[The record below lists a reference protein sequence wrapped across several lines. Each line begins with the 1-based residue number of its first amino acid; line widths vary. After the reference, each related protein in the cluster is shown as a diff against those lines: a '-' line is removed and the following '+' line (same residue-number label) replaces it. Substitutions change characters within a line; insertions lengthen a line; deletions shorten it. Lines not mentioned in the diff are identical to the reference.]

1 MGAVVGAMGGRTE
14 STQRENAGE
23 RAVAQH
29 LGLVYHVARALARS
43 GVAVELD
50 ELVSAGTLGL
60 IDAVAHFDES
70 RGLAFTTF
78 ATPRIRGAM
87 LDELRRLDHVPRS
100 VRRQARALAAATD
113 ALAGE
118 LCAAPDEAQLASRLG
133 IDRATLWRWQC
144 DGEGT
149 HQLPLEKA
157 HSDGDGSLT
166 AEEYLS
172 ASNGCEVDE
181 ALTQEQEL
189 AALTGA
195 LRALGSRERAVLTL
209 YYYEELRLHEI
220 GEILGVSESRVCQ
233 IRTQAIAQLRDQLA
247 SLRGA
252 VGIPAARV
260 QAAASSSRRRASV
273 SVGSLST

>member
-1 MGAVVGAMGGRTE
+1 MGAIAGAMSGRTE
-14 STQRENAGE
+14 STQRESAAQ

-60 IDAVAHFDES
+60 IDAIANFDES

-78 ATPRIRGAM
+78 AAPRIRGAM

-100 VRRQARALAAATD
+100 VRRQARAVAAATD

-133 IDRATLWRWQC
+133 IDLATLWRWQC

-149 HQLPLEKA
+149 HHLPLEKA
-157 HSDGDGSLT
+157 HPDGDGSLSG
-166 AEEYLS
+166 EEYLS
-172 ASNGCEVDE
+172 ASTGCEVDE
-181 ALTQEQEL
+181 ALTQEQEM

-195 LRALGSRERAVLTL
+195 IRALGSRERAVLTL

-233 IRTQAIAQLRDQLA
+233 IRTQAIAQLRDQLT

-252 VGIPAARV
+252 VAMPAARF

>member
-1 MGAVVGAMGGRTE
+1 MGAIAGAMGSRTE
-14 STQRENAGE
+14 STQRESAAQ
-23 RAVAQH
+23 RAVAEH

-60 IDAVAHFDES
+60 IDAIANFDES

-78 ATPRIRGAM
+78 AAPRIRGAM

-100 VRRQARALAAATD
+100 VRRQARAVAAATD

-133 IDRATLWRWQC
+133 IDLATLWRWQC
-144 DGEGT
+144 DGEGR
-149 HQLPLEKA
+149 HHLSLEKT
-157 HSDGDGSLT
+157 HPDGEGSLT
-166 AEEYLS
+166 GEEYLS
-172 ASNGCEVDE
+172 ASTGCEVDE
-181 ALTQEQEL
+181 ALTQEQEM

-195 LRALGSRERAVLTL
+195 IRALGSRERAVLTL
-209 YYYEELRLHEI
+209 SYYEELRLHEI

-233 IRTQAIAQLRDQLA
+233 IRTQALAQLRDQLT

-252 VGIPAARV
+252 VGIPAASF

>member
-1 MGAVVGAMGGRTE
+1 MGAVVGTLGARTE
-14 STQRENAGE
+14 SGQPEKAVRH
-23 RAVAQH
+23 AVAQH
-29 LGLVYHVARALARS
+29 LGLVYHVARGLARS

-60 IDAVAHFDES
+60 IDAIAHFDER

-78 ATPRIRGAM
+78 AAPRIRGAM

-100 VRRQARALAAATD
+100 VRRQARAVAAATD
-113 ALAGE
+113 ALASE
-118 LCAAPDEAQLASRLG
+118 LCAAPDEAQLAARLG
-133 IDRATLWRWQC
+133 IDLATLWRWQC

-149 HQLPLEKA
+149 HHVPLEKA
-157 HSDGDGSLT
+157 RADGDGAFT
-166 AEEYLS
+166 GEEYLS
-172 ASNGCEVDE
+172 ASTGCEVDE
-181 ALTQEQEL
+181 ALTQEQEM

-195 LRALGSRERAVLTL
+195 IRALGSRQRAVLTL

-220 GEILGVSESRVCQ
+220 GEILGISESRVCQ
-233 IRTQAIAQLRDQLA
+233 IRTQAIARLRDQLV

-252 VGIPAARV
+252 VGIPERT
-260 QAAASSSRRRASV
+260 QAAASSSRRRASL